1 MEEMK
6 FFDKDNTA
14 HNSNT
19 PCSRNTQ
26 QLSKNFSKAPT
37 VNYVP
42 PHLEDFSL
50 EVWWKNRLTAKVH
63 SEGTKVYVESIEKN
77 PMKRLFPNM
86 TLSRYQA
93 SEVLKMRCWD
103 PGRPDIRELLAACGL
118 TKYVPLDIVKKTH
131 GVSYNDFLWI
141 KFPGEDLRAED
152 VLVRTDWSNDDND

>member
-6 FFDKDNTA
+6 FFNKDNNKHSDTTSQLPKE
-14 HNSNT
+14 SN
-19 PCSRNTQ
+19 
-26 QLSKNFSKAPT
+26 KATT
-37 VNYVP
+37 VNYAP

-63 SEGTKVYVESIEKN
+63 SEGTKVYVESTEKN
-77 PMKRLFPNM
+77 PLKRLFPNM

-103 PGRPDIRELLAACGL
+103 PGRPDIKELLAACGL
-118 TKYVPLDIVKKTH
+118 TKYVPLDIVRKTH

-152 VLVRTDWSNDDND
+152 VLVRTDWSNNDND

>member
-6 FFDKDNTA
+6 FFSKDSKE
-14 HNSNT
+14 NSDVT
-19 PCSRNTQ
+19 P
-26 QLSKNFSKAPT
+26 QLPKDST
-37 VNYVP
+37 VNYAP
-42 PHLEDFSL
+42 PRLEDFSL

-63 SEGTKVYVESIEKN
+63 SEGTKVYVESTEKN

-103 PGRPDIRELLAACGL
+103 PGRPDIKELLAACGL
-118 TKYVPLDIVKKTH
+118 TKYIPLDIVRKTH

-141 KFPGEDLRAED
+141 KFPGENLRAED
-152 VLVRTDWSNDDND
+152 VLVRTDWSKDNND

>member
-1 MEEMK
+1 MK
-6 FFDKDNTA
+6 FFSKDSKE
-14 HNSNT
+14 NSNT
-19 PCSRNTQ
+19 TP
-26 QLSKNFSKAPT
+26 QLPKDST
-37 VNYVP
+37 VNYAP
-42 PHLEDFSL
+42 PCLEDFSL

-63 SEGTKVYVESIEKN
+63 SEGTKVYVESTEKN

-118 TKYVPLDIVKKTH
+118 TKYVPLDIVRKTH

-141 KFPGEDLRAED
+141 KFPGENLRAED

>member
-1 MEEMK
+1 MN
-6 FFDKDNTA
+6 FDKSFDETIN
-14 HNSNT
+14 
-19 PCSRNTQ
+19 
-26 QLSKNFSKAPT
+26 KALT
-37 VNYVP
+37 INYAP
-42 PHLEDFSL
+42 PHLEEFSL

-63 SEGTKVYVESIEKN
+63 SEGTKVYVESAEKN

-118 TKYVPLDIVKKTH
+118 TKYVPLDIVRKTH

>member
-6 FFDKDNTA
+6 FFNKDNNKHSDTTSQLPKE
-14 HNSNT
+14 SN
-19 PCSRNTQ
+19 
-26 QLSKNFSKAPT
+26 KATT
-37 VNYVP
+37 VNYAP

-63 SEGTKVYVESIEKN
+63 SEGTKVYVESTEKN

-103 PGRPDIRELLAACGL
+103 PGRHDIRELLAACGL
-118 TKYVPLDIVKKTH
+118 TKYVPLDIVRKTH

>member
-1 MEEMK
+1 MN
-6 FFDKDNTA
+6 FDKSFNETINKDT
-14 HNSNT
+14 T
-19 PCSRNTQ
+19 G
-26 QLSKNFSKAPT
+26 
-37 VNYVP
+37 NYAP

-63 SEGTKVYVESIEKN
+63 SEGTKVYVESTEKN

-118 TKYVPLDIVKKTH
+118 TKYAPLDIVRKTH

>member
-6 FFDKDNTA
+6 FFNKDNNKHSDTTSQLPKE
-14 HNSNT
+14 SN
-19 PCSRNTQ
+19 
-26 QLSKNFSKAPT
+26 KATT
-37 VNYVP
+37 VNYAP

-63 SEGTKVYVESIEKN
+63 SEGTKVYVESTEKN
-77 PMKRLFPNM
+77 PLKRLFPNM

-103 PGRPDIRELLAACGL
+103 PGRPDIKELLAACGL
-118 TKYVPLDIVKKTH
+118 TKYIPLDIVRKTH

-152 VLVRTDWSNDDND
+152 VLVRTDWSNNDND

>member
-6 FFDKDNTA
+6 FFNKDNNKHSDTTSQLPKE
-14 HNSNT
+14 SN
-19 PCSRNTQ
+19 
-26 QLSKNFSKAPT
+26 KATT
-37 VNYVP
+37 VNYAP

-63 SEGTKVYVESIEKN
+63 SEGTKVYVESTEKN

-118 TKYVPLDIVKKTH
+118 TKYVPLDIVRKTH

-152 VLVRTDWSNDDND
+152 VLVRTDWSNNDTD

>member
-1 MEEMK
+1 MK
-6 FFDKDNTA
+6 FFNKDNNKHSDTTSQLPKE
-14 HNSNT
+14 SN
-19 PCSRNTQ
+19 
-26 QLSKNFSKAPT
+26 KAQT
-37 VNYVP
+37 VNYTP

-63 SEGTKVYVESIEKN
+63 SEGTKVYVESTEKN

-118 TKYVPLDIVKKTH
+118 TKYVPLDIVRKTH

>member
-6 FFDKDNTA
+6 FFNKDNNKHSDTTSQLPKE
-14 HNSNT
+14 SN
-19 PCSRNTQ
+19 
-26 QLSKNFSKAPT
+26 KATT
-37 VNYVP
+37 VNYAP

-63 SEGTKVYVESIEKN
+63 SEGTKVYVESTEKN

-118 TKYVPLDIVKKTH
+118 TKYVPLDIVRKTH

-152 VLVRTDWSNDDND
+152 VLVRTDCSNNDND

>member
-6 FFDKDNTA
+6 FFNKDNNKHSDTTSQLPKE
-14 HNSNT
+14 SN
-19 PCSRNTQ
+19 
-26 QLSKNFSKAPT
+26 KAQT
-37 VNYVP
+37 VNYAP

-50 EVWWKNRLTAKVH
+50 EVWWKNRLTAMVH
-63 SEGTKVYVESIEKN
+63 SEGTKVYVESTAQN

-118 TKYVPLDIVKKTH
+118 TKYVPLDIERKTH

-141 KFPGEDLRAED
+141 IFPGEDLRAED

>member
-6 FFDKDNTA
+6 FFNKDNNKHSDTTSQLPKE
-14 HNSNT
+14 SN
-19 PCSRNTQ
+19 
-26 QLSKNFSKAPT
+26 KAQT
-37 VNYVP
+37 VNYAP
-42 PHLEDFSL
+42 PHLEDL

-63 SEGTKVYVESIEKN
+63 SEGTKVYVESTEKN

-118 TKYVPLDIVKKTH
+118 TKYVPLDIVRKTH

>member
-6 FFDKDNTA
+6 FFNKDNNKHSDTTSQLPKE
-14 HNSNT
+14 SN
-19 PCSRNTQ
+19 
-26 QLSKNFSKAPT
+26 KAQT

-63 SEGTKVYVESIEKN
+63 SEGTKVYVESTEKN

-118 TKYVPLDIVKKTH
+118 TKYVPLDIVRKTH

>member
-6 FFDKDNTA
+6 FFNKDNNKHSDTTSQLPKE
-14 HNSNT
+14 SN
-19 PCSRNTQ
+19 
-26 QLSKNFSKAPT
+26 KATT
-37 VNYVP
+37 VNYAP
-42 PHLEDFSL
+42 SHLEDFSL

-63 SEGTKVYVESIEKN
+63 SEGTKVYVESTEKN

-118 TKYVPLDIVKKTH
+118 TKYVPLDIVRKTH

-152 VLVRTDWSNDDND
+152 VLVRTDWSNNDND

>member
-1 MEEMK
+1 MK
-6 FFDKDNTA
+6 FFNKDNNKHSDTTSQLPKE
-14 HNSNT
+14 SN
-19 PCSRNTQ
+19 
-26 QLSKNFSKAPT
+26 KATT
-37 VNYVP
+37 VNYAP
-42 PHLEDFSL
+42 SHLEDFSL

-63 SEGTKVYVESIEKN
+63 SEGTKVYVESTEKN

-118 TKYVPLDIVKKTH
+118 TKYVPLDIVRKTH

-152 VLVRTDWSNDDND
+152 VLVRTDWSNNDND

>member
-6 FFDKDNTA
+6 FFNKDNNKHSDTTSQLPKE
-14 HNSNT
+14 SN
-19 PCSRNTQ
+19 
-26 QLSKNFSKAPT
+26 KAQT
-37 VNYVP
+37 VNYAP

-50 EVWWKNRLTAKVH
+50 EVWWKNILTAQVH
-63 SEGTKVYVESIEKN
+63 SQGTKVYVVYTQKN
-77 PMKRLFPNM
+77 PMTRLFPNM

-118 TKYVPLDIVKKTH
+118 TKYVPLDIVRKTH

>member
-6 FFDKDNTA
+6 FFNKDNNKHSDTTSQLPKE
-14 HNSNT
+14 SN
-19 PCSRNTQ
+19 
-26 QLSKNFSKAPT
+26 KATT
-37 VNYVP
+37 VNYAP

-63 SEGTKVYVESIEKN
+63 SEGTKVYVESTEKN

-103 PGRPDIRELLAACGL
+103 PGRHDIRELLAACG
-118 TKYVPLDIVKKTH
+118 
-131 GVSYNDFLWI
+131 
-141 KFPGEDLRAED
+141 
-152 VLVRTDWSNDDND
+152 

>member
-1 MEEMK
+1 MK
-6 FFDKDNTA
+6 FFNKDNNKHSDTTSQLPKE
-14 HNSNT
+14 SN
-19 PCSRNTQ
+19 
-26 QLSKNFSKAPT
+26 KAQT
-37 VNYVP
+37 VNYAP

-63 SEGTKVYVESIEKN
+63 SEGTKVYVESTEKN

-93 SEVLKMRCWD
+93 SEVLKMRWD

-118 TKYVPLDIVKKTH
+118 TKYVPLDIVRKTH

>member
-1 MEEMK
+1 MPKE
-6 FFDKDNTA
+6 
-14 HNSNT
+14 SN
-19 PCSRNTQ
+19 
-26 QLSKNFSKAPT
+26 KATT
-37 VNYVP
+37 VNYAP

-63 SEGTKVYVESIEKN
+63 SEGTKVYVESTEKN

-118 TKYVPLDIVKKTH
+118 TKYVPLDIVRKTH

-141 KFPGEDLRAED
+141 KLIHLYFLYFYNTHIESLFLLDYHDHTLD
-152 VLVRTDWSNDDND
+152 I

>member
-6 FFDKDNTA
+6 FFNKDNNKHSDTTSQLPKE
-14 HNSNT
+14 SN
-19 PCSRNTQ
+19 
-26 QLSKNFSKAPT
+26 KATT
-37 VNYVP
+37 VNYAP

-63 SEGTKVYVESIEKN
+63 SEGTKVYVESTEKN

-118 TKYVPLDIVKKTH
+118 TKYVPLDIVRKTH

-141 KFPGEDLRAED
+141 KFPGEDLRAEA
-152 VLVRTDWSNDDND
+152 VLVRTDWSNNDND

>member
-6 FFDKDNTA
+6 FFNKDNNA
-14 HNSNT
+14 HSDT
-19 PCSRNTQ
+19 TS
-26 QLSKNFSKAPT
+26 QLLKESSKATT
-37 VNYVP
+37 VNYAP

-63 SEGTKVYVESIEKN
+63 SEGTKVYVESTEKN

-103 PGRPDIRELLAACGL
+103 PGRPDIKELLAACGL
-118 TKYVPLDIVKKTH
+118 TKYVPLDIVRKTH

-141 KFPGEDLRAED
+141 KFPGENLRAED
-152 VLVRTDWSNDDND
+152 VLVRTDWSNDNND

>member
-1 MEEMK
+1 MK
-6 FFDKDNTA
+6 FFNKDNNKHSDTTSQLPKE
-14 HNSNT
+14 SN
-19 PCSRNTQ
+19 
-26 QLSKNFSKAPT
+26 KAQT
-37 VNYVP
+37 VNYAP
-42 PHLEDFSL
+42 PHLENFSL
-50 EVWWKNRLTAKVH
+50 EVWCKNILTAMLH
-63 SEGTKVYVESIEKN
+63 SEGKNLYVVSTENN
-77 PMKRLFPNM
+77 PIKRLFPNM

-118 TKYVPLDIVKKTH
+118 TKYVPLDIVRKTH

>member
-6 FFDKDNTA
+6 FFNKDNNKHSDTTSQLPKE
-14 HNSNT
+14 SN
-19 PCSRNTQ
+19 
-26 QLSKNFSKAPT
+26 KATT
-37 VNYVP
+37 VNYAL

-63 SEGTKVYVESIEKN
+63 SEGTKVYVESTEKN

-118 TKYVPLDIVKKTH
+118 TKYVPLDIVRKTH

-152 VLVRTDWSNDDND
+152 VLVRTDWSNNDND

>member
-6 FFDKDNTA
+6 FFNKDNNKHSDTTSQLPKE
-14 HNSNT
+14 SN
-19 PCSRNTQ
+19 
-26 QLSKNFSKAPT
+26 KAQT
-37 VNYVP
+37 VNYAP
-42 PHLEDFSL
+42 PYLEDFSL

-63 SEGTKVYVESIEKN
+63 SEGTKVYVESTEKN

-118 TKYVPLDIVKKTH
+118 TKYVPLDIVRKTH

>member
-6 FFDKDNTA
+6 FFNKDN
-14 HNSNT
+14 NT
-19 PCSRNTQ
+19 HSDTTS
-26 QLSKNFSKAPT
+26 QLSKESSKALT
-37 VNYVP
+37 INYTP

-63 SEGTKVYVESIEKN
+63 SKGTKVYVESTEKN

-118 TKYVPLDIVKKTH
+118 TKYVPLDIVRKTH

-141 KFPGEDLRAED
+141 KFPGENLRAED

>member
-1 MEEMK
+1 MK
-6 FFDKDNTA
+6 FFNKDNTA
-14 HNSNT
+14 HSSNT
-19 PCSRNTQ
+19 PCSSDTP
-26 QLSKNFSKAPT
+26 QLSKDPGKTPT
-37 VNYVP
+37 VNYAP

-63 SEGTKVYVESIEKN
+63 SEGTKVYVESTEKN

-118 TKYVPLDIVKKTH
+118 TKYVPLDIVRKTH

-152 VLVRTDWSNDDND
+152 VLARTDWSNDDND

>member
-6 FFDKDNTA
+6 FFNKDN
-14 HNSNT
+14 NT
-19 PCSRNTQ
+19 HSDTTS
-26 QLSKNFSKAPT
+26 QLLKESSKALT
-37 VNYVP
+37 INYAP
-42 PHLEDFSL
+42 LHLEEFSL
-50 EVWWKNRLTAKVH
+50 EVWWKNRLTAKVY
-63 SEGTKVYVESIEKN
+63 SEGTKVYVESTEKN

-103 PGRPDIRELLAACGL
+103 PGRPDIKELLAACGL
-118 TKYVPLDIVKKTH
+118 TKYVPLDIVRKTH

-141 KFPGEDLRAED
+141 KFPGENLRAED

>member
-6 FFDKDNTA
+6 FFNKD
-14 HNSNT
+14 SNKHSDT
-19 PCSRNTQ
+19 TS
-26 QLSKNFSKAPT
+26 QLPKESSNAST
-37 VNYVP
+37 VNYAT

-63 SEGTKVYVESIEKN
+63 SEGTKVYVESTEKN

-118 TKYVPLDIVKKTH
+118 TKYVPLDIVRKTH